1 MRTIISTAALV
12 AMTTSA
18 SAMCLGTA
26 CQGYGSS
33 NLIYTPPPVVQQDV
47 HVHVRPSAPEHD
59 VYLPPPP
66 PTVVLPCRKTPRT
79 DAEKIGAFFSALGG
93 VVENECDP
101 ADIRREQEAHAARLQ
116 LMEEQRR
123 LMEAQRRALQA
134 QARPVQE
141 LPKPDRKLCRDELAN
156 PSRATRHLQVECM
169 RLYGEKP

>member
-18 SAMCLGTA
+18 SAMCLGTT

-33 NLIYTPPPVVQQDV
+33 NLIYTPPPVVQPDV
-47 HVHVRPSAPEHD
+47 HVHVRPSAPEAYVD
-59 VYLPPPP
+59 EAPAPR

-79 DAEKIGAFFSALGG
+79 DAEKIGAFFSALSG

-101 ADIRREQEAHAARLQ
+101 ADVRREQEAHAARMR

-123 LMEAQRRALQA
+123 LMEAQRKAIQA
-134 QARPVQE
+134 QGDECLMGRNKDGSCWRP
-141 LPKPDRKLCRDELAN
+141 
-156 PSRATRHLQVECM
+156 TRVGG
-169 RLYGEKP
+169 GE

>member
-1 MRTIISTAALV
+1 MRIIISTAALV

-18 SAMCLGTA
+18 SAMCLGTT
-26 CQGYGSS
+26 CRGYGSS

-47 HVHVRPSAPEHD
+47 HVHVTPGVSAQSAPD

-79 DAEKIGAFFSALGG
+79 DAEKVGAFFAALSG

-101 ADIRREQEAHAARLQ
+101 ADVKREQEAHAARVR

-123 LMEAQRRALQA
+123 LIEAQRRAFEAQQA
-134 QARPVQE
+134 QAQA
-141 LPKPDRKLCRDELAN
+141 KPDRKLCRDK
-156 PSRATRHLQVECM
+156 SATTDVHFRQSCLM
-169 RLYGEKP
+169 AYGFEP